1 MQQTS
6 VSGTSFTGDG
16 IPRSTARRRG
26 PARLPMLVPF
36 PIACFVGAF
45 VTDLVYWRNPDVL
58 WERFSIWLIT
68 AGLIVAGFA
77 VIVGVID
84 LAAGKRMRTLAWS
97 HAVGY
102 VLAMALSLI
111 NAFVHSRDGYT
122 AVVPTGLMLS
132 ALVVVVLLFT
142 GWMGSTLVYR
152 HRTGAAI

>member
-1 MQQTS
+1 MQQTN

-132 ALVVVVLLFT
+132 TLVVLILLFT
-142 GWMGSTLVYR
+142 GWVGSTQTYR
-152 HRTGAAI
+152 HRIGAAR